1 MVGPEVTI
9 EGILEGGRGAEK
21 TVRWCRRSYALH
33 GRSFGSN
40 RKESC
45 MRYLYVMSI
54 MALGSVATMAQDQ
67 PAEPGGGGFPVN
79 VLSMM
84 LIMFAIIYFLM
95 IRPEQK
101 KQKERQSMMSS
112 LQKGDKVLTIGG
124 LHGQITNVKDNVVMV
139 RIADNT
145 VVEVA
150 KTAVSSVINRTGADE
165 GGSKKG

>member
-1 MVGPEVTI
+1 
-9 EGILEGGRGAEK
+9 
-21 TVRWCRRSYALH
+21 
-33 GRSFGSN
+33 
-40 RKESC
+40 
-45 MRYLYVMSI
+45 MRYLYVAII
-54 MALGSVATMAQDQ
+54 MGLGTVATLAQDQ
-67 PAEPGGGGFPVN
+67 PAQPGGGGFLVN
-79 VLSMM
+79 VLPMM

-101 KQKERQSMMSS
+101 KQKERQSMMST

-124 LHGQITNVKDNVVMV
+124 LHGTVTNVKENVVMV

-150 KTAVSSVINRTGADE
+150 KTAVSSVVNRTED

>member
-1 MVGPEVTI
+1 
-9 EGILEGGRGAEK
+9 
-21 TVRWCRRSYALH
+21 
-33 GRSFGSN
+33 
-40 RKESC
+40 
-45 MRYLYVMSI
+45 MRYLYVAII
-54 MALGSVATMAQDQ
+54 MGISTVATLAQDQ
-67 PAEPGGGGFPVN
+67 PAQPGGGGFLVN
-79 VLSMM
+79 VLPMM

-101 KQKERQSMMSS
+101 KQKERQSMMST

-124 LHGQITNVKDNVVMV
+124 LHGTVTNVKENVVMV

-150 KTAVSSVINRTGADE
+150 KTAVSSVVNKTED

>member
-1 MVGPEVTI
+1 
-9 EGILEGGRGAEK
+9 
-21 TVRWCRRSYALH
+21 
-33 GRSFGSN
+33 
-40 RKESC
+40 
-45 MRYLYVMSI
+45 MRYLYVAII
-54 MALGSVATMAQDQ
+54 MGLGTVAALAQDQ
-67 PAEPGGGGFPVN
+67 PAQPGGGGFLVN
-79 VLSMM
+79 VLPMM

-101 KQKERQSMMSS
+101 KQKERQSMMSK

-124 LHGQITNVKDNVVMV
+124 LHGTVTNVKDNVVMV

-150 KTAVSSVINRTGADE
+150 KTAVSSVVNRTED

>member
-1 MVGPEVTI
+1 
-9 EGILEGGRGAEK
+9 
-21 TVRWCRRSYALH
+21 
-33 GRSFGSN
+33 
-40 RKESC
+40 
-45 MRYLYVMSI
+45 MRYLYVAII
-54 MALGSVATMAQDQ
+54 MGLGTVATLAQDQ
-67 PAEPGGGGFPVN
+67 PAQPGGGGFLVN
-79 VLSMM
+79 VLPMM

-101 KQKERQSMMSS
+101 KQKERQSMMST

-124 LHGQITNVKDNVVMV
+124 LHGTVTNVKDNVVMV

-150 KTAVSSVINRTGADE
+150 KTAVSSVVNRTED